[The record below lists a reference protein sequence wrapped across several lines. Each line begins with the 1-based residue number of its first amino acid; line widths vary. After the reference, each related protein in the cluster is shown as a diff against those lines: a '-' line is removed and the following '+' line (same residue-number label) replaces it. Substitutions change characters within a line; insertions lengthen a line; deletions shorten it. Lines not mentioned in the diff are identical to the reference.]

1 MQQLHP
7 RETDDTF
14 EVAALLL
21 TRQCGVDLPISS
33 VVTVLT
39 V

>member
-7 RETDDTF
+7 RETADTF

-21 TRQCGVDLPISS
+21 TRQHGANLSTSS
-33 VVTVLT
+33 ETTVLT

>member
-1 MQQLHP
+1 MQRLHP
-7 RETDDTF
+7 WGTDDTF

-21 TRQCGVDLPISS
+21 TKECGANLSVSS
-33 VVTVLT
+33 EVTVLI